1 MEIAQDE
8 WDFDRVSGLT
18 THKLEHQGKII
29 QSFSNSR
36 PYKIHQTSL
45 FKVSLRSY
53 FAKNQL
59 VKIGLEKMEKL
70 LNGSK

>member
-45 FKVSLRSY
+45 FKVSLR
-53 FAKNQL
+53 FQFD
-59 VKIGLEKMEKL
+59 
-70 LNGSK
+70 